1 MKSKTTIRLIGLTAI
16 LSLMLAACTV
26 DTECRRSTGIH
37 LNVVFSCD
45 SLRQSTDSARL
56 AKDSLAMDTIRFSTI
71 SGLEIHGL
79 GRDSILYTEDQTIS
93 LAKLPLRPDSLHS
106 DFVLSFNGH
115 TDTLTILHQNDLQ
128 FISLACGCMVFH
140 TIDDVTGYRAFIDSV
155 DILNTQVGTSNDQ
168 HLRIFFHKW

>member
-1 MKSKTTIRLIGLTAI
+1 MKSKTTIRLIGLTSI

-79 GRDSILYTEDQTIS
+79 
-93 LAKLPLRPDSLHS
+93 
-106 DFVLSFNGH
+106 
-115 TDTLTILHQNDLQ
+115 
-128 FISLACGCMVFH
+128 
-140 TIDDVTGYRAFIDSV
+140 
-155 DILNTQVGTSNDQ
+155 
-168 HLRIFFHKW
+168 